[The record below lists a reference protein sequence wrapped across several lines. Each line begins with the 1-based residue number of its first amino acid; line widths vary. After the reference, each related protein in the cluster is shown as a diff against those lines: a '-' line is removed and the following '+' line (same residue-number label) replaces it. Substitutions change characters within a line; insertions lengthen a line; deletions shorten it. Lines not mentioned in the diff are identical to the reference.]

1 MKLFNVNQ
9 LSNAYFSGNK
19 MGEKL
24 RKNLKNNTVKRSQE
38 EYDKIML
45 NFLSKTNL
53 DNVNKVIK
61 EIIFIEMNVKIPLQ
75 DKKELEKSAK
85 FVVEY
90 RFDEIINKKNPVKI
104 LNKIL
109 IDSIIPNLKTNIL
122 QKIKYLK
129 DIDYSNRKIN
139 NLPQSSRSNNHLPS
153 MSDKLS
159 FEQFKFN
166 Y

>member
-9 LSNAYFSGNK
+9 LSNAYFSGNN

-24 RKNLKNNTVKRSQE
+24 RKNLKNNTIKPTQE
-38 EYDKIML
+38 HYDKIMI
-45 NFLSKTNL
+45 NFLTKSKL
-53 DNVNKVIK
+53 DKVNKVIK
-61 EIIFIEMNVKIPLQ
+61 EIIFRKLNVNIPLQ

-85 FVVEY
+85 YVVEY
-90 RFDEIINKKNPVKI
+90 RFDEIINQNDCVKK

-129 DIDYSNRKIN
+129 DIDYKNRKVN
-139 NLPQSSRSNNHLPS
+139 DLPKSTRSNTHLPS